1 MTENKRYR
9 KVMGLIE
16 NTDGET
22 FDLSEIEDLL
32 NEQEEIIIEQSIQLD
47 FLKNENKHMKDVLN
61 ENKQLKERIKELKK
75 NLKGD

>member
-22 FDLSEIEDLL
+22 FDLTEIENLL
-32 NEQEEIIIEQSIQLD
+32 NEQD
-47 FLKNENKHMKDVLN
+47 
-61 ENKQLKERIKELKK
+61 ERIQELKK
-75 NLKGD
+75 ENKTLKDTIDGLTGTMAHMEDLCNGDVE